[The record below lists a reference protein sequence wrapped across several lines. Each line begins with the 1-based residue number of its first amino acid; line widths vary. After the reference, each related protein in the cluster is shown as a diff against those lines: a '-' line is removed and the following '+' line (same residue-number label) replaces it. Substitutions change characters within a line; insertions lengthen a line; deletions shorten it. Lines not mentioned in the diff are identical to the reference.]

1 MDRNNRYS
9 TSYDNGPNRPSNQH
23 QQQAQQQ
30 YSPQQQHQ
38 RQPPYMQQGNNFRRD
53 DYGGNG
59 GGGGGGGGYRRGGGG
74 GGAMRDLRGGG
85 RRHNSDRFND
95 SRPYNKRPNRPN
107 NFRGGRHDNQ
117 DEADQYDSMPIKQ
130 ESDDNNRLPAHIE
143 SRVAREKPCRTLFV
157 RNVQYTIPESEVRAM
172 FEKFGEVKDVFNLI
186 ENRGMIFITFYDVR
200 AAEEAKISMQGVFLS
215 DRKIDVHYSL
225 PKEEEERAKCDRTK
239 NQGTLLYT
247 LKNANGELS
256 DYELQSY
263 FGQFGDIKAIRV
275 PHFKKSLAHNFSQAE
290 RNQQRLVEFYDSRA
304 CVDAY
309 DATYNTEY
317 MGGRWDVAFF
327 WDHPYRDRTNAT
339 HRRERNHER
348 ERDEP
353 RGNNRR
359 RSDTVR
365 PPRDY
370 DHYNGGGHSGG
381 RRDDRYA
388 SSTAA
393 QPSLPPPHTSA
404 AIAPMHQNVDPRLQY
419 NPQMPNPLPVGG
431 APMSNLSASN
441 AAAMPDGQRL
451 EQAQK
456 AQQILSMLAQQ
467 PPQQQVPAPQQ
478 QQQAASLTSP
488 FQPTNLQ
495 SPPPPPPTAF
505 VAPVPPTEDQA
516 SQVQQLLGLLS
527 QAAQQQQQQ
536 QQQQVVSPQP
546 PIHPTQPGGVAPI
559 PGMDPAT
566 ALSQLAAMLQQQQQQ
581 QQQNQ

>member
-9 TSYDNGPNRPSNQH
+9 SPYDNAPNRPPNQQQQH
-23 QQQAQQQ
+23 QQ
-30 YSPQQQHQ
+30 YLPQQQQQQQ

-53 DYGGNG
+53 DYGGGGGSG
-59 GGGGGGGGYRRGGGG
+59 GGGGGGGGGHRRGGGG
-74 GGAMRDLRGGG
+74 GGAMREQRGG
-85 RRHNSDRFND
+85 RRHNNERFND
-95 SRPYNKRPNRPN
+95 SRPYNKRPNRPH
-107 NFRGGRHDNQ
+107 NFRGKHDKQ
-117 DEADQYDSMPIKQ
+117 DEADQYDNNNPGYDG
-130 ESDDNNRLPAHIE
+130 DDSNRLPAHIE

-157 RNVQYTIPESEVRAM
+157 RNVQYTIPESEVRAL

-200 AAEEAKISMQGVFLS
+200 AAEEAKMNMQGVFLS

-247 LKNANGELS
+247 LKNANGELN

-263 FGQFGDIKAIRV
+263 FGRFGDIKAIRV

-304 CVDAY
+304 CVDAF
-309 DATYNTEY
+309 DNTYNAEY
-317 MGGRWDVAFF
+317 MGGTWDVAFF
-327 WDHPYRDRTNAT
+327 WDHPYRDRSNTN
-339 HRRERNHER
+339 HRRERNNDR
-348 ERDEP
+348 DRDEP

-365 PPRDY
+365 PREY
-370 DHYNGGGHSGG
+370 DHYDGGGHSGG
-381 RRDDRYA
+381 RKDDRYA
-388 SSTAA
+388 STVA
-393 QPSLPPPHTSA
+393 PPPA
-404 AIAPMHQNVDPRLQY
+404 APMHHNVDPRLQY
-419 NPQMPNPLPVGG
+419 NPQMQHQLPIRGP
-431 APMSNLSASN
+431 PMSNLSASN
-441 AAAMPDGQRL
+441 ATMPDGQRL

-467 PPQQQVPAPQQ
+467 PQQPAP
-478 QQQAASLTSP
+478 QAASLTSP

-495 SPPPPPPTAF
+495 SPPPPPTAF
-505 VAPVPPTEDQA
+505 VPPVPPTEDQA

-536 QQQQVVSPQP
+536 QVVSSQP
-546 PIHPTQPGGVAPI
+546 SIQPLQPGGVAPI

-566 ALSQLAAMLQQQQQQ
+566 ALSHLAAMLQQQQHQNN
-581 QQQNQ
+581 QNQ

>member
-9 TSYDNGPNRPSNQH
+9 SSYDNGPNRGSNQH
-23 QQQAQQQ
+23 QHQGQQQ

-59 GGGGGGGGYRRGGGG
+59 GGGNGGGGGYRRGGGG
-74 GGAMRDLRGGG
+74 GGGPMRDQRGG
-85 RRHNSDRFND
+85 RRHNNERFND
-95 SRPYNKRPNRPN
+95 NRPYNKRPNRPN
-107 NFRGGRHDNQ
+107 NSFRGGRHDNQ
-117 DEADQYDSMPIKQ
+117 DEADQYDSIIPAYDV
-130 ESDDNNRLPAHIE
+130 EDNNRLPAYIE

-157 RNVQYTIPESEVRAM
+157 RNVQYTISEGEVRAM

-200 AAEEAKISMQGVFLS
+200 AAEEAKINMQGVVLS

-225 PKEEEERAKCDRTK
+225 PKEEEERAKCDRSK
-239 NQGTLLYT
+239 NQASASPTQN
-247 LKNANGELS
+247 NATSELS

-263 FGQFGDIKAIRV
+263 FGRFGDIKAIRV

-304 CVDAY
+304 CVEAFDQ
-309 DATYNTEY
+309 TYNTEY
-317 MGGRWDVAFF
+317 LGGRWDVAFF
-327 WDHPYRDRTNAT
+327 WDHPYKDRTNGN

-348 ERDEP
+348 ERDES
-353 RGNNRR
+353 RGNSRR

-370 DHYNGGGHSGG
+370 DHYNGGGHS
-381 RRDDRYA
+381 RKDDRYA
-388 SSTAA
+388 SSAA
-393 QPSLPPPHTSA
+393 AANPPLPPHTPAAAATSA
-404 AIAPMHQNVDPRLQY
+404 APMHQNVDPRLQY
-419 NPQMPNPLPVGG
+419 IPPMP

-441 AAAMPDGQRL
+441 AVMPDGQRL

-467 PPQQQVPAPQQ
+467 PQQ
-478 QQQAASLTSP
+478 QQQPAPAQTASLTSP

-495 SPPPPPPTAF
+495 STPPPPPAAF

-527 QAAQQQQQQ
+527 QAAQQQQQHQ
-536 QQQQVVSPQP
+536 QQQQQIVSPQLA
-546 PIHPTQPGGVAPI
+546 IHPTQPGSVAPI

-581 QQQNQ
+581 QNNQNH